1 MMIAHSLLGKDR
13 LREER
18 FPTFDTIIVLQRLF
32 KELTQTKHMCAS
44 SDELRKYRLLYG
56 SNLLSFFRSHL
67 VLRF

>member
-32 KELTQTKHMCAS
+32 KELTHTRSTCVQRAMS
-44 SDELRKYRLLYG
+44 LE
-56 SNLLSFFRSHL
+56 NIVFFTEAIYL
-67 VLRF
+67 VF